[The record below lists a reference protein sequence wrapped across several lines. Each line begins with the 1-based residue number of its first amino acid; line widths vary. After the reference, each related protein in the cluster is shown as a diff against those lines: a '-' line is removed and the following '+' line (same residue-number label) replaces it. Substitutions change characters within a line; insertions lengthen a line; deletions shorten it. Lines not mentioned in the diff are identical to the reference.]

1 MEIELPDD
9 FVRRIN
15 RYIDPAHGITPLTV
29 LQQAMDS
36 FESRA
41 DIPSSART
49 PEELIDRFRR
59 FRGMLGDLDRDQLMA
74 DRRDGLA

>member
-15 RYIDPAHGITPLTV
+15 RYVDLAHGITPLTV
-29 LQQAMDS
+29 LQQAMDR
-36 FESRA
+36 FESTA
-41 DIPSSART
+41 GVPTSPRT
-49 PEELIDRFRR
+49 SEELIGRFRR
-59 FRGMLGDLDRDQLMA
+59 FRGMLGDLDRDQLLA